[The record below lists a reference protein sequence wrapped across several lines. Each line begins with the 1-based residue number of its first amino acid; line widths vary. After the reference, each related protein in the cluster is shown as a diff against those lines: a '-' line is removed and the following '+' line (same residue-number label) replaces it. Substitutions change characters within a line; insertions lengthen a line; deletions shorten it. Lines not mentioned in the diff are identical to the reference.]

1 MMKKYALAAAL
12 LAMSGCAQVDNY
24 KDVVKAPAPAGLA
37 GYWQSQGPQ
46 SKLVSPEAIA
56 SFIVT
61 EKGDTLDC
69 RQWQRV
75 IALPGKL
82 MLRGGDLYNVTEKLE
97 IYGVERTG
105 DRLEYAGMELQR
117 VQRPTQEC
125 ADFLKAHP
133 LLSPLP

>member
-1 MMKKYALAAAL
+1 MKKYALAAAL

-37 GYWQSQGPQ
+37 GFWQSQGPQ

>member
-1 MMKKYALAAAL
+1 MKKYALAAAL

-125 ADFLKAHP
+125 TDFLKAHP

>member
-1 MMKKYALAAAL
+1 MKKYALAAAL

-46 SKLVSPEAIA
+46 SKLLSPEAIA

>member
-1 MMKKYALAAAL
+1 MKKYALAAAL

-82 MLRGGDLYNVTEKLE
+82 MLRGGELYNVTEKLE

>member
-1 MMKKYALAAAL
+1 MKKYALAAAL

-125 ADFLKAHP
+125 ADFLKVHP